1 MATSSI
7 FASFNIN
14 DNPQAPPFVTALE
27 ELAKE
32 LLRTLEAPTP
42 HVLTD
47 KEKIRNIC
55 NYFNFSNKKPFN
67 SISSF
72 EGSYYSCFNPRQ

>member
-14 DNPQAPPFVTALE
+14 DNQKAERFVTALE
-27 ELAKE
+27 ESAKE
-32 LLRTLEAPTP
+32 PLRTPEAPTP

-47 KEKIRNIC
+47 KDKILALFNKEKSEN
-55 NYFNFSNKKPFN
+55 
-67 SISSF
+67 
-72 EGSYYSCFNPRQ
+72 E

>member
-14 DNPQAPPFVTALE
+14 DNQKADRFMSALE
-27 ELAKE
+27 ESAKKP
-32 LLRTLEAPTP
+32 LRPPEAPTP

-55 NYFNFSNKKPFN
+55 NYFDFSNKKPFN

>member
-14 DNPQAPPFVTALE
+14 DSRKADRFVTALE
-27 ELAKE
+27 ESVKE
-32 LLRTLEAPTP
+32 PLRTPEAPTP

-47 KEKIRNIC
+47 KDKILAL
-55 NYFNFSNKKPFN
+55 FGKKQESKGETKN
-67 SISSF
+67 
-72 EGSYYSCFNPRQ
+72 E

>member
-14 DNPQAPPFVTALE
+14 DNPQASLFVTALE

-32 LLRTLEAPTP
+32 PLRTLEAPTP

-47 KEKIRNIC
+47 KDKILAMFDKEKSGNE
-55 NYFNFSNKKPFN
+55 Y
-67 SISSF
+67 SIS
-72 EGSYYSCFNPRQ
+72 